1 MEGGPGRVRSQ
12 EHGSE
17 ASGQRK
23 RPEARAGGPAGTMA
37 VSTGAGGRGSTHG
50 CPGSPEVTPHVD
62 FPLGSRVPGT
72 QDQGP
77 SGHRRL
83 REQPSAGPVT
93 RPKIKAPFYS
103 IKNLVSASKTMS
115 ITYNLNN
122 SKSTQIRRRRLLLKK
137 SNSGKDRKEKINVN
151 SSNGSPDQT
160 ATKPSGQLAASS
172 SPALTAGGPC
182 RPPA

>member
-1 MEGGPGRVRSQ
+1 MRSQ

-103 IKNLVSASKTMS
+103 VKNLVSASKTMS

-160 ATKPSGQLAASS
+160 ATKPSGQLVASS